1 MEQREDFQRATPK
14 TYVYVWVGLLMLT
27 GMTVSVAGMDLG
39 QLGVLVALTIAGVK
53 SCLVFLYF
61 MHLRYERGFFFKL
74 IIPVT
79 VLLLV
84 LFIGMVFTDIA
95 FR

>member
-1 MEQREDFQRATPK
+1 MEQRDDFQTATPR

-27 GMTVSVAGMDLG
+27 GMTVSAAGMDLG
-39 QLGVLVALTIAGVK
+39 QLGVLVALLIAGVK

-61 MHLRYERGFFFKL
+61 MHLRYEKGFLFRL
-74 IIPVT
+74 IIPGT
-79 VLLLV
+79 VLLLI
-84 LFIGMVFTDIA
+84 LFIGIVFTDIA